1 MITVIYP
8 AMQSIKAI
16 ETDGGED
23 DKYWL
28 TYWII
33 FGVLSLLDEFGGIIL
48 GLIPFYFYIKLGFFV
63 FLMHPKTMGAQTVY
77 SAIIGP
83 LIKQHK
89 EKIQKIIDEIK
100 GAGSELAKEGISA
113 AKKELN
119 DPNNLMKAMNAANE
133 AKAKLDTL
141 E

>member
-1 MITVIYP
+1 MVIYP
-8 AMQSIKAI
+8 AMQSIKAL
-16 ETDGGED
+16 ETEGGDD

-33 FGVLSLLDEFGGIIL
+33 FGVFSLLDEFGGFIL
-48 GLIPFYFYIKLGFFV
+48 SLIPLYFYIRLGFFV
-63 FLMHPKTMGAQTVY
+63 YLMHPKTMGAQTVY
-77 SAIIGP
+77 NAVIGP

-89 EKIQKIIDEIK
+89 EKIQLFIDEIK
-100 GAGSELAKEGISA
+100 GAGSDLASEGIKA

-119 DPNNLMKAMNAANE
+119 DPANLTRAMNAASD